1 MILNQK
7 KTKNIIFNFTKNH
20 KFTTRLNVND
30 ENIEA
35 VQEVKLLGT
44 IVTHDLKWER
54 NTAAIVKKAWRRMQL
69 LHNVAK
75 FTNKKAHL
83 KSIYTTYIRPVLEQS
98 SVVWHS
104 SLTSENSYDL
114 ERVQKAAVRLIMGA
128 KHSGYEK
135 SLLALNLTQ
144 LSERRRHL
152 CLTFAKRTVLN
163 QQIKICY
170 QKRK

>member
-1 MILNQK
+1 M
-7 KTKNIIFNFTKNH
+7 
-20 KFTTRLNVND
+20 
-30 ENIEA
+30 
-35 VQEVKLLGT
+35 
-44 IVTHDLKWER
+44 
-54 NTAAIVKKAWRRMQL
+54 
-69 LHNVAK
+69 
-75 FTNKKAHL
+75 
-83 KSIYTTYIRPVLEQS
+83 LEQS

-163 QQIKICY
+163 QKVKHMFP
-170 QKRK
+170 KRKEIRDQERRHTEKFIVNKARTERLKNSSIIYMQTLLNKEHKQKTFKGAY